1 MEVYEFM
8 RTELAIGSDN
18 VELLKNKK
26 VVVLGVG
33 GVGSFSTESL
43 ARVGIGNLV
52 LVDKDVVDITNINRQ
67 IHATQNTIGLNKVD
81 IMRDRILS
89 INPNCNVTTHK
100 LFIEKENIK
109 DIITNDVDYVIDAI
123 DTVTAKLDV
132 VEYCQKNNIKLI
144 CSLGTGNK
152 LDPTQFQVADIY
164 KTSVCPLAKVM
175 RTELKK
181 RGIKK
186 QKVVFSKEQP
196 RKIDYPDEFKDL
208 RKKPPASIAFVP
220 PVAGMILTS
229 VVIREL
235 IDLENYSVR

>member
-1 MEVYEFM
+1 MLKEYEFM
-8 RTELAIGSDN
+8 RTELVLGN
-18 VELLKNKK
+18 ENMQLLKNKK

-43 ARVGIGNLV
+43 ARAGVGNIV

-67 IHATQNTIGLNKVD
+67 IHATHNTVGLNKVD
-81 IMRDRILS
+81 IMKDRILS
-89 INPNCNVTTHK
+89 INPNCNVITHK
-100 LFIEKENIK
+100 VFIEKDNIK
-109 DIITNDVDYVIDAI
+109 DIITSDVDYVIDAI
-123 DTVTAKLDV
+123 DTVTSKLDV
-132 VEYCQKNNIKLI
+132 VEYCANNGIKLI

-152 LDPTQFQVADIY
+152 LDPTKFEVTDIY

-181 RGIKK
+181 RRIKK
-186 QKVVFSKEQP
+186 QKVVFSTETP
-196 RKIDYPDEFKDL
+196 AKIDYPEQFKDL
-208 RKKPPASIAFVP
+208 RKKPPASISFVP

-235 IDLENYSVR
+235 VGKMK